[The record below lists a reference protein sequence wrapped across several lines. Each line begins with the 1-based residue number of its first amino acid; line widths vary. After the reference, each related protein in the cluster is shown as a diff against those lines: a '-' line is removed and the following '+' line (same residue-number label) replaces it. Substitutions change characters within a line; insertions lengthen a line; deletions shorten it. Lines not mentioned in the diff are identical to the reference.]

1 MDHHATFLAG
11 HLPRQ
16 EQGDAAADGG
26 FHPLA
31 GALVAKEAGRL
42 AHQGVQRQADMLT
55 EEVLGGMSDLFRGDV
70 RGLPARL
77 GTVTREAEGTI
88 GSAAGRSRCSERSP
102 SGPPDDAPQ
111 GQGSWDLLS

>member
-1 MDHHATFLAG
+1 MTLLWLMDHYATFLSG

-42 AHQGVQRQADMLT
+42 AHQV
-55 EEVLGGMSDLFRGDV
+55 V
-70 RGLPARL
+70 
-77 GTVTREAEGTI
+77 
-88 GSAAGRSRCSERSP
+88 
-102 SGPPDDAPQ
+102 
-111 GQGSWDLLS
+111 